1 MQNADVRELVQRSL
15 ERYADDERALDAFW
29 QWASNPTPPSAG
41 YALEENAGFI
51 ATNLMLRYGEP
62 AVDLVMSVN
71 EECRRLAG
79 RASIQELQR
88 TIVTV
93 LNGPLGEP
101 LRQGIIRRLTQPSM
115 ARRALTAWLVNRA
128 RWRRMPGREPVV
140 AGEFDWSLGADLESA
155 AADCQSAVMCALYG
169 PETAQLDL
177 AREAMAVGVVNRL
190 FYRNVAGRMEPKLRP
205 GPRLPVSQL
214 VY

>member
-1 MQNADVRELVQRSL
+1 MQNAEVRELVQRSL
-15 ERYADDERALDAFW
+15 ERYADDERVLRRLLAVGLEPDPAL
-29 QWASNPTPPSAG
+29 G
-41 YALEENAGFI
+41 RYALEENAGFI

-93 LNGPLGEP
+93 LNGPVGEQ
-101 LRQGIIRRLTQPSM
+101 LRQGIVRRLTQPYVD
-115 ARRALTAWLVNRA
+115 RRALTAWLVNRA

-140 AGEFDWSLGADLESA
+140 AGEFDWSWAPTWRA
-155 AADCQSAVMCALYG
+155 AR
-169 PETAQLDL
+169 PTAR
-177 AREAMAVGVVNRL
+177 A
-190 FYRNVAGRMEPKLRP
+190 P
-205 GPRLPVSQL
+205 
-214 VY
+214 

>member
-1 MQNADVRELVQRSL
+1 MQNAEVRELVQRSL
-15 ERYADDERALDAFW
+15 ERYADDERTLDAYW

-62 AVDLVMSVN
+62 AVDLVLAVN
-71 EECRRLAG
+71 EECRELAG

-93 LNGPLGEP
+93 LNGPVGER
-101 LRQGIIRRLTQPSM
+101 LRQGVIRRLSEPTP
-115 ARRALTAWLVNRA
+115 ARRALAAWLVNRA

-140 AGEFDWSLGADLESA
+140 AGEFDWSLGADLAESK
-155 AADCQSAVMCALYG
+155 ADCQSRIFRLLYG
-169 PETAQLDL
+169 EEVAQLDL

-190 FYRNVAGRMEPKLRP
+190 FYRNAAGRMEAKLRP
-205 GPRLPVSQL
+205 GPRLPASAL
-214 VY
+214 IY